1 MTSLQLQEALKGRI
15 EQVVSGMPL
24 SSQEG
29 VMKNIQ
35 VFKQHLPRKTKSTSR
50 NPESTFYPC
59 VIVYMD
65 EGENGKV
72 KVLLIVAT
80 HDDETDNQGYQ
91 DVMNIVEKIMQDLGR
106 NPQIDKSYEMQD
118 EPKWFYNEQDNY
130 PYYFAWIE
138 TIFEIPR
145 SLRED
150 VEAMI

>member
-1 MTSLQLQEALKGRI
+1 MTSLQLQETLKKRI
-15 EQVVSGMPL
+15 EQALSGMLL

-29 VMKNIQ
+29 ESKEIQ

-50 NPESTFYPC
+50 NPGNTFYPC
-59 VIVYMD
+59 VIVYLD

-80 HDDETDNQGYQ
+80 HDEETDNQGYQ
-91 DVMNIVEKIMQDLGR
+91 DAMNIVEKIMQDLGR
-106 NPQIDKSYEMQD
+106 NPQVDGRYEIQE

-138 TIFEIPR
+138 TSFEIPR